1 MGKFLIMGGV
11 VLVIIGL
18 LIQAGVP
25 LGRLPGDIRI
35 ERGNFTLYS
44 PLLTG
49 LLISIGLT
57 ILINLALRR

>member
-18 LIQAGVP
+18 LVQAGVP

-35 ERGNFTLYS
+35 ERGNFTLYA

-49 LLISIGLT
+49 LLISIALT
-57 ILINLALRR
+57 ILINLAIRR